1 MAVNGKKSKAKK
13 LQMML
18 IMIIM
23 TMMLMEITMIM
34 TGKREVGKL
43 FKTCVMKLARW
54 QSGIF
59 LVEHILN
66 QIEKFVHGF
75 FIGFVEKKN
84 LLAVIGSGCCKA

>member
-18 IMIIM
+18 IMM

-43 FKTCVMKLARW
+43 FKTCVMKLTRW
-54 QSGIF
+54 HISGGAHF
-59 LVEHILN
+59 
-66 QIEKFVHGF
+66 
-75 FIGFVEKKN
+75 
-84 LLAVIGSGCCKA
+84 GSN

>member
-43 FKTCVMKLARW
+43 FKTCVTKVARW
-54 QSGIF
+54 HISGGTHF
-59 LVEHILN
+59 ESN
-66 QIEKFVHGF
+66 
-75 FIGFVEKKN
+75 
-84 LLAVIGSGCCKA
+84 

>member
-18 IMIIM
+18 IMTI
-23 TMMLMEITMIM
+23 MLMEITMIM

-54 QSGIF
+54 HISGGTHF
-59 LVEHILN
+59 ESN
-66 QIEKFVHGF
+66 
-75 FIGFVEKKN
+75 
-84 LLAVIGSGCCKA
+84 